1 MGVIQTEKDQMTTAK
16 KGLSRR
22 TMALI
27 WMLFVAIVIGVLI
40 AYEQISILYVLTTVA
55 LVSLLLIV
63 AFADLE
69 RVGKTEGDGV

>member
-1 MGVIQTEKDQMTTAK
+1 MTMAK

-22 TMALI
+22 TMALL
-27 WMLFVAIVIGVLI
+27 WMLLVAIVIGVLI
-40 AYEQISILYVLTTVA
+40 AYEQVSVLYLLTTVA

-69 RVGKTEGDGV
+69 RVGTAEGDGA